1 MIKWNALTLLER
13 NKTTK
18 YQLYNKLNNIR
29 AKKGEPLLNYTNFQ
43 NIINQANKSI
53 TFQDIDEL
61 CEAFD
66 CNVKDLLT
74 RE

>member
-1 MIKWNALTLLER
+1 MIKLNALTLLER

-29 AKKGEPLLNYTNFQ
+29 AKKGESLP
-43 NIINQANKSI
+43 NISI